1 MFGYRVPDPDEV
13 MLIRGG
19 KATEGEP
26 FRIERK
32 GKWVLPGFRKVA
44 FLSLTQQQSQIE
56 EHCTTTQGLEC
67 NVRAVIAFKIAGDD
81 HSVYA
86 AGERFL
92 DSQYGASEMM
102 STQTG
107 QIFSGHLRS
116 IVGAMTLED
125 IIRKRDTLAQQVLEA
140 SKIEMGAM
148 GLQVDSFQIT
158 HIDDRG
164 SGYIQAM
171 AAPHNAA
178 IQQEAAIAQA
188 QANAK
193 ASEAEQ
199 VSKRQQAEYMRETA
213 VKQAQLQ
220 AEMDTEAQRAAQAG
234 PLEAAKASKAVL
246 EQQTE
251 LAAQQAQ
258 LKAAQLRTEQI
269 KVAEARAEQMKIDA
283 QAEAEQM
290 KLLAQAE
297 AERTRLAADAEA
309 HAMKVNAESMAL
321 EGKVT
326 LDRMLIEQLPQM
338 VEAASRTLQGA
349 NVTLFNGAEGAN
361 QLITAALTQGM
372 SAFDT
377 VRKQLERAA
386 DTEEINRIRQVSDL

>member
-44 FLSLTQQQSQIE
+44 FLGLTQKQAVIE

-67 NVRAVIAFKIAGDD
+67 NVKAVIAFKIAGDD
-81 HSVYA
+81 RSIYA

-92 DSQYGASEMM
+92 DSQRADQMM
-102 STQTG
+102 NQQTG

-125 IIRKRDTLAQQVLEA
+125 IIRQRDALAKQVLEA

-178 IQQEAAIAQA
+178 IQREAAIAQA
-188 QANAK
+188 EANAK
-193 ASEAEQ
+193 AAEAEQ
-199 VSKRQQAEYMRETA
+199 ASKRLQAEYMRETS

-269 KVAEARAEQMKIDA
+269 KVAEARAEQMRIDAAA
-283 QAEAEQM
+283 QAEQT
-290 KLLAQAE
+290 KILAQAR
-297 AERTRLAADAEA
+297 AEQTKLQADAEA
-309 HAMKVNAESMAL
+309 HATKVTAEATAA

-326 LDRMLIEQLPQM
+326 LDRMLIEQLPEL
-338 VEAASRTLQGA
+338 VTAASKTLQGA

-361 QLITAALTQGM
+361 QMVTAALTQGM
-372 SAFDT
+372 NIFQT
-377 VRKQLERAA
+377 LRGQLERAA
-386 DTEEINRIRQVSDL
+386 DADELNRIRQASDM